1 MAKLL
6 FFHSEDWAF
15 CQHFLPMARA
25 AQAAG
30 YEVAVAVRVRGH
42 ADRLAA
48 AGCRVISL
56 EAERRSLSADELGR
70 SFARMRRIVREER
83 PDVVHC
89 IALRPVVLGG
99 LAARLAGVRRLVLA
113 STGLGHLWIENG
125 PAVRLARPL
134 ARFVIGQ
141 VLRGRGTRYLFE
153 NPEDPRAFGLDPAGA
168 DVTIVGGAGVDP
180 AQFPASPEPPPPPVR
195 VAVVARMLLLKGI
208 AETVEAARRA
218 RAQGAAVELHLYGAP
233 DPSNRRSYS
242 EEQLR
247 RWAVEPG
254 IVWHGASD
262 DVARVW
268 RENHIAMLLSYRE
281 GLPKALVEA
290 AAAGRPIIASDVTGC
305 REVVRDGVEGLLVP
319 RGDIDA
325 AARALVRLAGD
336 ADLRARLGAAA
347 NARFRERFTEEA
359 VIRTM
364 TALYAELRKMDG
376 VPAVKPSVL

>member
-15 CQHFLPMARA
+15 LRHFLPMARA

-30 YEVAVAVRVRGH
+30 YEVAVAVRVRQD
-42 ADRLAA
+42 ADRLRA
-48 AGCRVISL
+48 AGCRVIPL
-56 EAERRSLSADELGR
+56 EAERASLGPIE
-70 SFARMRRIVREER
+70 IVRALSRMIHIVRSER

-89 IALRPVVLGG
+89 ISLRAVVLGG
-99 LAARLAGVRRLVLA
+99 LAARLAGVPRVVLA
-113 STGLGHLWIENG
+113 PTGLGHLWMENG

-134 ARFVIGQ
+134 TRLVVGRL
-141 VLRGRGTRYLFE
+141 LRGAGTRYLFE
-153 NPEDPRAFGLDPAGA
+153 NAEDPREFGLDPAGA

-180 AQFPASPEPPPPPVR
+180 AQFPATPEPPAAPVR
-195 VAVVARMLLLKGI
+195 VVVVARMLVLKGI
-208 AETVEAARRA
+208 AETVEAVRRA
-218 RAQGAAVELHLYGAP
+218 RAQGAPIELHLYGEP

-247 RWAVEPG
+247 SWAAGPG
-254 IVWHGASD
+254 IVWHGGTD

-268 RENHIAMLLSYRE
+268 RKNHVAMLLSYRE

-290 AAAGRPIIASDVTGC
+290 AAAGRPIVASDVTGC
-305 REVVRDGVEGLLVP
+305 REVVRDGIEGLLVP
-319 RGDIDA
+319 RGDVDA
-325 AARALVRLAGD
+325 AARALMRLVAD
-336 ADLRARLGAAA
+336 PDLRARLGAAA

-364 TALYAELRKMDG
+364 TQLYAGLRKMG
-376 VPAVKPSVL
+376 